1 MASGTTFFHYQDDQG
16 VEVIVQSLDEV
27 PAKFRAQVKRVDLGK
42 EAAPASQKE
51 IQTGQAI
58 VALPNPAS
66 DKEYGRSMH
75 WPSFAAGTV
84 ISLVVGMA
92 FVLLLRRHARLLS
105 LLVGVLAMMAFGIGY
120 LTLLRRQVGL
130 PAAGLSTPATILD
143 DARGAAAAAQ
153 KRLQQDEKT
162 LDQINNMR

>member
-1 MASGTTFFHYQDDQG
+1 MASGTTFFHYQDAQG
-16 VEVIVQSLDEV
+16 VEVIVQSLDDV
-27 PAKFRAQVKRVDLGK
+27 PANFRAQVKRVDLGK
-42 EAAPASQKE
+42 EPALAAPRE
-51 IQTGQAI
+51 VQAQQA
-58 VALPNPAS
+58 ALPLPTS
-66 DKEYGRSMH
+66 TKEYGRSIH
-75 WPSFAAGTV
+75 WPSFAAGAA
-84 ISLVVGMA
+84 ISLVAGMA

-130 PAAGLSTPATILD
+130 PSAGLSTPATILD

-153 KRLQQDEKT
+153 KRFQQDEKT